1 MKKLLMSGAAVLA
14 LASVA
19 GSAQAEGLTL
29 DISGHFKGYAV
40 FTDQEETAASDLRGL
55 DFRKETEIHFTGET
69 TLDNGLTVGA
79 HVELD
84 VDRAENNDEVVEES
98 YMYLSGGW
106 GRVNFGE
113 EDGAAY
119 LLQVAA
125 PSADSNIDGL
135 RQYINTFDLSANG
148 GNMGVDTLDY
158 DMDPTGKA
166 NKLTYFTPVFNGF
179 QVGASFT
186 PSVVNVLDTDLEGTA
201 AAVSDNDDDTFGS
214 AYEIAFRYEGD
225 FEGVGVTF
233 GAGYVSAEQEDDTN
247 NINVTDDYEGW
258 NVGLDLD
265 IGAFGL
271 GASYS
276 VVNNGISDDGDT
288 EIMVLGADYM
298 TGPYKLGLSYYDR
311 EDEQNAPAA
320 GAAEDIDTS
329 RLTGGVS
336 YEYGPGMSFRGS
348 IAYIDV
354 EETGVDDYDAYQIAI
369 GTQVK
374 F

>member
-1 MKKLLMSGAAVLA
+1 MKKLLMSGAAVFA

-29 DISGHFKGYAV
+29 DISGHFKSYAV
-40 FTDQEETAASDLRGL
+40 FADQDEAAATDLRDL
-55 DFRKETEIHFTGET
+55 DFRKETEVHFTGET

-79 HVELD
+79 HIELD
-84 VDRAENNDEVVEES
+84 VDREENTDEIVEES
-98 YMYLSGGW
+98 YLYMSGGW

-135 RQYINTFDLSANG
+135 RQYINSLDLSANG
-148 GNMGVDTLDY
+148 GNMTVDRLDY
-158 DMDPTGKA
+158 DMAPTGRA

-179 QVGASFT
+179 QVGATFT
-186 PSVVNVLDTDLEGTA
+186 PSVSDADLDGTA
-201 AAVSDNDDDTFGS
+201 AAVADNTDDQFGS
-214 AYEIAFRYEGD
+214 SYEIAFRYEGD
-225 FEGVGVTF
+225 FDGVGVTF
-233 GAGYVSAEQEDDTN
+233 GAGYVYAEQEFDDAAPDAL
-247 NINVTDDYEGW
+247 DDDFDGF

-276 VVNNGISDDGDT
+276 DVNNGVSDDGDT
-288 EIMVLGADYM
+288 DIFVLGADYV

-311 EDEQNAPAA
+311 QDEQNAPAA
-320 GAAEDIDTS
+320 GGAEDIDTT
-329 RLTGGVS
+329 RITGGVS

-348 IAYIDV
+348 ISMVDV